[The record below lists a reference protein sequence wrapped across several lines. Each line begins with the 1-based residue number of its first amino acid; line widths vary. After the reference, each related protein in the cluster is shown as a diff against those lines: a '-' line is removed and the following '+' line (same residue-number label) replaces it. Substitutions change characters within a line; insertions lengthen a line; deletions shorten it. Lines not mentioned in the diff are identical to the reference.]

1 MTAYGML
8 SDYSVSSNKLNNKT
22 KTNKKQRNK
31 YEKNKNPNK
40 PKAMQNLKTPNTNV
54 YFDVLTL

>member
-1 MTAYGML
+1 ML

-40 PKAMQNLKTPNTNV
+40 PKAMQNLKTPNENV
-54 YFDVLTL
+54 YFDVLTP